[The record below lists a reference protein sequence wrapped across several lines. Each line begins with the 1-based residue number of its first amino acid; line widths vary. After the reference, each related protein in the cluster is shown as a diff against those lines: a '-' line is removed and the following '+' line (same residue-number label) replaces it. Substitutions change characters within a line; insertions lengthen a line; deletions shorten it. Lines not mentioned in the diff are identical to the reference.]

1 MKQPSITDLS
11 RKYLE
16 KAIFSGELTP
26 GEQIKEDHIA
36 EVLKISRPP
45 LREAFK
51 LLEAEG
57 LVVRKPRRGV
67 FVAKIDA
74 HDAWEIYTLKAELY
88 EFSIRLS
95 FDQLTR
101 SKVERMDRLVQAME
115 KCVRT
120 EPSDILAYQKL
131 NVRFHD
137 LHIDA
142 TGHRRLK
149 QHLRILHKQV
159 MYYSYKSLQNRKYL
173 NRSLDYHK
181 KIYEAV
187 KDGNQDLAVQ
197 FTRDHVLAGLKKIR
211 NVSQE
216 GLNKTAVV

>member
-1 MKQPSITDLS
+1 MPAKGDALVKQPSITDLS
-11 RKYLE
+11 QKYLE
-16 KAIFSGELTP
+16 KAIFSGEFTP

-67 FVAKIDA
+67 FVTKIDA

-95 FDQLTR
+95 FDRLTKN
-101 SKVERMDRLVQAME
+101 KVERLGRLVQSME

-120 EPSDILAYQKL
+120 EPSDIIAYQKL

-142 TGHRRLK
+142 TGHSRLK

-159 MYYSYKSLQNRKYL
+159 MYYSYQSLQNQKYL
-173 NRSLDYHK
+173 KRSLAYHQ
-181 KIYEAV
+181 KIYDAI
-187 KDGNQDLAVQ
+187 KNGDQDSAVQ
-197 FTRDHVLAGLKKIR
+197 FTRDHVLAGLKKIH
-211 NVSQE
+211 NVS
-216 GLNKTAVV
+216 